1 MLDSLIKSE
10 CNPILIALGSN
21 LAGHSD
27 SPVAQLD
34 RAIQEI
40 SKNSI
45 TIVERSPYYRT
56 PCFPAG
62 AGPDFVN
69 AAIVCECDLAPRAL
83 LDVLHAVEQAA
94 GRERAGRW
102 QARVLDLD
110 LLAMGQMILP
120 NVGTYRYWAGLPPA
134 RQMRETPPELILPHP
149 RLQDRAF
156 VLQPLL
162 DIVPD
167 WVHPDTGLSVR
178 DMHAALDRQELAQIV
193 PVSD

>member
-1 MLDSLIKSE
+1 MLDSLIGSK

-27 SPVAQLD
+27 SPIVQLD
-34 RAIQEI
+34 KAIREI
-40 SKNSI
+40 ARKSV
-45 TIVERSPYYRT
+45 TIMERSPYYRT

-83 LDVLHAVEQAA
+83 LDVLHGIEQAA
-94 GRERAGRW
+94 GRERTGRW
-102 QARVLDLD
+102 SARVLDLD
-110 LLAMGQMILP
+110 LLAMGGAILP
-120 NVGTYRYWAGLPPA
+120 DVGTFRYWSELAPA
-134 RQMRETPPELILPHP
+134 QQMQQTPPELILPHP

-162 DIVPD
+162 DIAPD

-178 DMHAALDRQELAQIV
+178 DMHAALDRRELAQIV
-193 PVSD
+193 RVSG